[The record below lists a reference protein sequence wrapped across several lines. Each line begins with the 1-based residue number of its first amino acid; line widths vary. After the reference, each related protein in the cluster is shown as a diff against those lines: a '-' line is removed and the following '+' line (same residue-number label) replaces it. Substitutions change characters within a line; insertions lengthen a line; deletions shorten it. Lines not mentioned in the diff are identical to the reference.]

1 MENDNDLYLS
11 NIIYNT
17 EFWENDDI
25 TINDD
30 LWYIVLYLIKII
42 IRVDKE
48 LCEIISLVQD
58 YFI

>member
-30 LWYIVLYLIKII
+30 LSYIVLYLIKIM

-48 LCEIISLVQD
+48 LCEIISLEQD